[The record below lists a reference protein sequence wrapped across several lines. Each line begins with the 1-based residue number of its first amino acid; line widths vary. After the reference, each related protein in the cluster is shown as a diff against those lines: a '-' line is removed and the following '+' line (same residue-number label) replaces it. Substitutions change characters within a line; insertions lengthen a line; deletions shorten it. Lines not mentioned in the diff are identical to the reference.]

1 MSIINEALKKTEQ
14 YIQKNAEKE
23 NLLLNS
29 KPNVKP
35 ILLYILILLIG
46 LFLGNTIFNLLRSKT
61 KPIKSAE
68 KIDLGNE
75 KTVTP
80 VVLLSTPILSTI
92 PSTNKD
98 EFVLNGIFFSDNDG
112 YALVNNQIVREN
124 DLVDGTKVSKIT
136 ANTVE
141 LKQEDKII
149 TLSTHM

>member
-149 TLSTHM
+149 TLSTHN

>member
-68 KIDLGNE
+68 KIDLRNE

-149 TLSTHM
+149 TLSTHN